1 MISSNSLD
9 CTPPA
14 PQLAGS
20 EEQQTDTSS
29 STEQTSS
36 SVIAPTHTASS
47 ITPTSVLNTNQE
59 DEDDLSDPVGPKLVM
74 AVWQE

>member
-1 MISSNSLD
+1 M
-9 CTPPA
+9 TPPA
-14 PQLAGS
+14 PPLAGS

-29 STEQTSS
+29 STVQTSS

-47 ITPTSVLNTNQE
+47 ITPTSVLNTNQL
-59 DEDDLSDPVGPKLVM
+59 DDDDLSDPVGPKLVM